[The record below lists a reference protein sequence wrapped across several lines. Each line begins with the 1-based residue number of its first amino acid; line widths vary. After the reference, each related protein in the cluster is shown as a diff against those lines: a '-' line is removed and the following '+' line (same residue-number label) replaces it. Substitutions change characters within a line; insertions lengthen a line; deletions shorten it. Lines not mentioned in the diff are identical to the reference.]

1 MTDPLFKSRDF
12 RLLLLIGLLWGSSSS
27 QMTLFAVVLH
37 AHGMG
42 DRLISEMVT
51 AFALGLII
59 STMASGWLIARAGAR
74 ATLLLALLSALAI
87 TVGLPLSGFQP
98 ATIIGLNFCRGVA
111 FGLVLPPGFVIVQ
124 GLAAEFPGS
133 DRVRA
138 VGLFNACFLLPLL
151 YGPALGEWAWGG
163 WGDGWFFTT
172 VLLPL
177 LAATLLGLAMPPSEA
192 AGGSAQGY
200 LSLLLDRRIWPPAL
214 AMMASGTGYAFV
226 VNFAAL
232 LVRPA
237 GVFFAPFAI
246 PLLLRLTR
254 LERHPRLMLLG
265 LGLGAYVVGF
275 LTLLIGFP
283 PLSGLAFGFAYAV
296 VGPTAITW
304 ASAPYTDAAARAR
317 PVALVTLAF
326 NLGTIVT
333 AQLVGTVVPFAGWS
347 GILLLLAAIAA
358 AAGLVIVIGPA
369 GRRAEQIS

>member
-177 LAATLLGLAMPPSEA
+177 LAATLLGLAMPPS
-192 AGGSAQGY
+192 AG
-200 LSLLLDRRIWPPAL
+200 P
-214 AMMASGTGYAFV
+214 
-226 VNFAAL
+226 
-232 LVRPA
+232 
-237 GVFFAPFAI
+237 
-246 PLLLRLTR
+246 
-254 LERHPRLMLLG
+254 
-265 LGLGAYVVGF
+265 
-275 LTLLIGFP
+275 
-283 PLSGLAFGFAYAV
+283 
-296 VGPTAITW
+296 
-304 ASAPYTDAAARAR
+304 
-317 PVALVTLAF
+317 
-326 NLGTIVT
+326 
-333 AQLVGTVVPFAGWS
+333 
-347 GILLLLAAIAA
+347 
-358 AAGLVIVIGPA
+358 
-369 GRRAEQIS
+369 